1 MVSVGV
7 SLVQGEIK
15 QEERKE
21 EEMKQK
27 KADEVTREKEVKLP
41 CFQIL

>member
-7 SLVQGEIK
+7 SIVQGEIK
-15 QEERKE
+15 QEEGKE

-27 KADEVTREKEVKLP
+27 KADEVTREKEAK
-41 CFQIL
+41 